1 MKIII
6 KKRRKKIC
14 QPLAGPDPPLPP
26 AIFSE
31 NRRIS
36 FFFRFTLHRQYS
48 LCSLFHFVAFS
59 YISVWPHK
67 QGAAEYEEEA
77 KSRITVHRATKVNS
91 LDFGFPRVATNLVHL
106 GGDQGPGWR
115 PDWPTWVATTLLHP
129 VQVATVAQ
137 RRPGSNWR
145 RCLHLTRTL
154 CQVSVDHRR
163 KYDYVGRQNIE
174 DFSLN
179 NEKLSKINVEHR
191 LRLISHM

>member
-115 PDWPTWVATTLLHP
+115 PDWSTWWRPLCSTKSRWRPWLSGDQGATDVGVYT
-129 VQVATVAQ
+129 
-137 RRPGSNWR
+137 WR
-145 RCLHLTRTL
+145 ALSVKCLWTIGENMIMLVGTIMRTFL
-154 CQVSVDHRR
+154 
-163 KYDYVGRQNIE
+163 
-174 DFSLN
+174 
-179 NEKLSKINVEHR
+179 
-191 LRLISHM
+191 

>member
-91 LDFGFPRVATNLVHL
+91 LDFGFPRVATSLVHL
-106 GGDQGPGWR
+106 GGDHFAPPSPGGDRGSAATREQLTSVFTLDAHSLSSVCGPPEKIWLC
-115 PDWPTWVATTLLHP
+115 WS
-129 VQVATVAQ
+129 AQ
-137 RRPGSNWR
+137 
-145 RCLHLTRTL
+145 
-154 CQVSVDHRR
+154 
-163 KYDYVGRQNIE
+163 
-174 DFSLN
+174 
-179 NEKLSKINVEHR
+179 
-191 LRLISHM
+191 